1 MSARPRIAE
10 TSGEQTGG
18 VRREATLQACGD
30 GKLASGNGLILL
42 GWGSSR
48 RKMSMEIVL
57 DLNLLAGQN
66 DPSPS
71 DITGTR
77 IILADHIGVR
87 RQHRNRPIGLISQ
100 TVVGFVDCLG
110 TLHLIIIA

>member
-1 MSARPRIAE
+1 
-10 TSGEQTGG
+10 
-18 VRREATLQACGD
+18 
-30 GKLASGNGLILL
+30 
-42 GWGSSR
+42 
-48 RKMSMEIVL
+48 MSMEIVL
-57 DLNLLAGQN
+57 DLYFLAGQN
-66 DPSPS
+66 DPSPP

-77 IILADHIGVR
+77 IILADHVGVR